1 LPSSPWPY
9 SSARPPPAGTSRGIT
24 QRNGAAYVLPG
35 FCIGRSSAP
44 RAKPLPT
51 AQPAF
56 SRKHGTLTVPSTT
69 RAISGSV
76 AGVSSSRVI
85 VNAGDLPSGS
95 RSRRSRSP
103 SAANA
108 RSRMCSIGP
117 VVDAR
122 LATVKSHASTRPRR
136 ATPARSS
143 ARNTL
148 RIAGRRAL
156 IALEFVR
163 RLSRSAR
170 NANVGLIA
178 LPPAVFNRR
187 SATT

>member
-1 LPSSPWPY
+1 
-9 SSARPPPAGTSRGIT
+9 
-24 QRNGAAYVLPG
+24 VLPG
-35 FCIGRSSAP
+35 FCSGSPSAP

-51 AQPAF
+51 AQPSF
-56 SRKHGTLTVPSTT
+56 SRKHGTLTVPSIT
-69 RAISGSV
+69 RAISSSV

-85 VNAGDLPSGS
+85 VKAGDLPSGA
-95 RSRRSRSP
+95 RSARSASP

-108 RSRMCSIGP
+108 VSRMCSIGP
-117 VVDAR
+117 VVDSR
-122 LATVKSHASTRPRR
+122 LATVKSHASRR
-136 ATPARSS
+136 SRRGISARRS

-178 LPPAVFNRR
+178 FPPAVFSRR